1 MGIILIRK
9 GYNSNTRRYQINKIE
24 KPEKKGGTS
33 RASAVLSM
41 FSCDHSTYITDKK
54 EKSYNKSV
62 LFYFT
67 FLMK

>member
-33 RASAVLSM
+33 RASAALVI
-41 FSCDHSTYITDKK
+41 FYHVHNNYITVNTQK
-54 EKSYNKSV
+54 
-62 LFYFT
+62 
-67 FLMK
+67 